1 MAVLVREQVSYGGA
15 DRRLGSAGKYDA
27 VALAGDNG
35 SGARGG
41 AAAVWRR
48 QRGRRR
54 ARAAL
59 RRLGLAA
66 ARNEG
71 EAAMS
76 AVRVR
81 PKPRHFD

>member
-1 MAVLVREQVSYGGA
+1 MALDHGGVGHDAGEAAWCRAGSGWHGTAVLVREQVSYGGA

-54 ARAAL
+54 ARAVF
-59 RRLGLAA
+59 G
-66 ARNEG
+66 G
-71 EAAMS
+71 
-76 AVRVR
+76 
-81 PKPRHFD
+81 